1 MSPAQ
6 AAGRRLAVSRILQ
19 HPRLN
24 QRGKLIGV
32 WNYVQEREIVD
43 GTQFLIAQPDG
54 QLYVVLGNSN
64 EVIQLPRAGRGGD
77 RWHSYFHSVYG
88 FGEREPEARFVYD
101 SLRSYCIE
109 HGTKVELRR
118 FSAYDRK
125 TRTAYLSNYNGRQWR
140 IDGDTVTRVPVG
152 EDGVFFVDDDPGVTV
167 EPEIANHGILLDRL
181 TDINFAPMG
190 LSGITPEQQRQAF
203 IVWIFALA
211 FPDLM
216 PTKPILLLEGAMGSG
231 KTAAIQLLQLA
242 LMGESRAMLLQRNKE
257 DDFGVLLLRS
267 PIALFDNTDSYIEWV
282 PDAVCAY
289 TTAGVWNKRKLYTDD
304 ESMVIRPHAFIAIA
318 SKNPA
323 SFRREDVA
331 DRCVIL
337 RMERRKSFS
346 GFDALKES
354 IKTDRPRLFG
364 EYLWH
369 LNRIVA
375 VLREQA
381 EAPSVDET
389 HRMAD
394 FAALARVIAQVFEWP
409 EGTVDDLMLA
419 LQGERDAF
427 INEEDPLLDVLEK
440 WIAYRPRNGV
450 ANIGREINITQLAT
464 ELDTMAQAMAIPW
477 KHTQRTLS
485 QKMRSPH
492 IERKFHVETRSVD
505 SHRMFKLWRHSDA
518 KLEVVEDDNIV
529 ALPGVE

>member
-1 MSPAQ
+1 MQS
-6 AAGRRLAVSRILQ
+6 GK
-19 HPRLN
+19 LN
-24 QRGKLIGV
+24 QRGKLISV
-32 WNYVQEREIVD
+32 WNYVQEREIID
-43 GTQFLIAQPDG
+43 GTQFLVAQPDG
-54 QLYVVLGNSN
+54 QLYVVIGSSN
-64 EVIQLPRAGRGGD
+64 EVIQLPRSGRGGD
-77 RWHSYFHSVYG
+77 RWHAYFHSVYG
-88 FGEREPEARFVYD
+88 FGERETEAKFVYD

-109 HGTKVELRR
+109 HGARVELRR
-118 FSAYDRK
+118 FAAYNRTTK
-125 TRTAYLSNYNGRQWR
+125 TAYLSNYNGRQWK
-140 IDGDTVTRVPVG
+140 IDGETIQRVPVG

-167 EPEIANHGILLDRL
+167 EPNIGNHGILLDRL

-216 PTKPILLLEGAMGSG
+216 PTKPLLLLEGAMGSG
-231 KTAAIQLLQLA
+231 KTAAVQLLQLA
-242 LMGESRAMLLQRNKE
+242 LMGESRAMVLQRNKE

-289 TTAGVWNKRKLYTDD
+289 TTAGVWNKRRLYTDD
-304 ESMVIRPHAFIAIA
+304 ESMIIRPHAFIAIA

-337 RMERRKSFS
+337 RMERRKTFASF
-346 GFDALKES
+346 DKLKES
-354 IKTDRPRLFG
+354 IHEDRPLLFG
-364 EYLWH
+364 EYLYWI
-369 LNRIVA
+369 NKIVA
-375 VLREQA
+375 VLREETTDA
-381 EAPSVDET
+381 STET

-394 FAALARVIAQVFEWP
+394 FAALARVIARVFEWP
-409 EGTVDDLMLA
+409 EGTVDELMLA

-427 INEEDPLLDVLEK
+427 INEEDPLVDVLEK
-440 WIAYRPRNGV
+440 WIAYRPRGGV
-450 ANIGREINITQLAT
+450 GNVGREINIVQLMT
-464 ELDTMAQAMAIPW
+464 ELDTMAQALQIPW
-477 KHTQRTLS
+477 KHTQRTLA

-505 SHRMFKLWRHSDA
+505 GHRMFRLWRHSDA
-518 KLEVVEDDNIV
+518 KLEVVSDDVIM
-529 ALPGVE
+529 LPGVD